1 MTPRKYHPLWR
12 TLAALIS
19 LVTIIVLVQ
28 ILQGDANAP
37 DWAAAAGMVLVLLL
51 LPHMSI
57 TGRAP
62 AWFERM
68 TRPMSNDR

>member
-1 MTPRKYHPLWR
+1 MTPRKYHPVWR
-12 TLAALIS
+12 ILAAVIS
-19 LVTIIVLVQ
+19 LVALALLVR
-28 ILQGDANAP
+28 IFSGDAKAP
-37 DWAAAAGMVLVLLL
+37 DWGAAAGLVLVVLLL
-51 LPHMSI
+51 PYMSI